1 MVGLLIAFPQ
11 MSLVYKSGVPDV
23 DPSKV
28 RLDIPGDTNTNP
40 DDILKD
46 LQKGSASEEKKDAP
60 PGKKDATPEDKAAA
74 EIEKALKG
82 GK

>member
-11 MSLVYKSGVPDV
+11 MSMVYKSGVPDV

-28 RLDIPGDTNTNP
+28 KIEIPADQSTEKP
-40 DDILKD
+40 EDILKD
-46 LQKGSASEEKKDAP
+46 LQKGGPAETK
-60 PGKKDATPEDKAAA
+60 EDKAAA

>member
-1 MVGLLIAFPQ
+1 MPFVLIQLVMVGLLIAFPQ

-28 RLDIPGDTNTNP
+28 RIIIPDEPQEKG

-46 LQKGSASEEKKDAP
+46 LQKGARRAQDRREEERP
-60 PGKKDATPEDKAAA
+60 RTRPRRTSRRR
-74 EIEKALKG
+74 
-82 GK
+82 